1 MRVNEKQQQKCI
13 KFIYNWFWIEAI
25 SIRWK
30 CEWNKTKMYSKKNFG
45 KWSMAW
51 ENLMIMK
58 KMLHTLELDMIV
70 SLYTDIQSVINE
82 PTKIDTFQ

>member
-1 MRVNEKQQQKCI
+1 
-13 KFIYNWFWIEAI
+13 
-25 SIRWK
+25 
-30 CEWNKTKMYSKKNFG
+30 
-45 KWSMAW
+45 
-51 ENLMIMK
+51 MIMK